1 MLIVVRHGRTP
12 ANAAGQLLGRRD
24 PELDELGRAQAA
36 AVGIAIPTAARVI
49 SSPLMRCRQTAE
61 AISTSVEIDERL
73 IEVDYGDFEGLAIG
87 DVPAAT
93 WAAWR
98 ADTAWSPPGGES
110 HDDLAAR
117 VWPLLDELGTRPL
130 SATSC
135 WCRTS
140 RRSRPVWRGDSACRS
155 TLPGAPS
162 SSRRRSCGLPPMA
175 RRPRCGR
182 STRRIISLTSTDV
195 EAKRRR

>member
-61 AISTSVEIDERL
+61 AINTSVEIDERL

-87 DVPAAT
+87 DVWVYGPNGTGLALG
-93 WAAWR
+93 
-98 ADTAWSPPGGES
+98 SVQLILKLLYPS
-110 HDDLAAR
+110 HALPKHYSGPEAAR
-117 VWPLLDELGTRPL
+117 LRAGKDSCSDE
-130 SATSC
+130 A
-135 WCRTS
+135 
-140 RRSRPVWRGDSACRS
+140 RSDDDNS
-155 TLPGAPS
+155 
-162 SSRRRSCGLPPMA
+162 
-175 RRPRCGR
+175 
-182 STRRIISLTSTDV
+182 
-195 EAKRRR
+195 

>member
-36 AVGIAIPTAARVI
+36 AVGIAIPTAACVI

-61 AISTSVEIDERL
+61 AIGTSVEVDERL

-93 WAAWR
+93 WATWR

-110 HDDLAAR
+110 HDDLVAR
-117 VWPLLDELGTRPL
+117 VWPLLDEVRHEAAARDVVLVSHVSPIKACLAWGLGVSIDIAWRAFVEQASIL
-130 SATSC
+130 RIATNGPSQ
-135 WCRTS
+135 S
-140 RRSRPVWRGDSACRS
+140 LRSFNETHHLAHLD
-155 TLPGAPS
+155 
-162 SSRRRSCGLPPMA
+162 
-175 RRPRCGR
+175 
-182 STRRIISLTSTDV
+182 
-195 EAKRRR
+195 

>member
-49 SSPLMRCRQTAE
+49 SSPLTRCRQTAE

-117 VWPLLDELGTRPL
+117 VWPLLDEVRDEAAKHDIVLVSHVSPIKACLAWGLGVSIDIAWRAFVQQASIL
-130 SATSC
+130 RIATNG
-135 WCRTS
+135 
-140 RRSRPVWRGDSACRS
+140 P
-155 TLPGAPS
+155 APS
-162 SSRRRSCGLPPMA
+162 LHSFNETHHL
-175 RRPRCGR
+175 
-182 STRRIISLTSTDV
+182 D
-195 EAKRRR
+195 

>member
-73 IEVDYGDFEGLAIG
+73 IEVNYGDFEGLAIG

-117 VWPLLDELGTRPL
+117 MWPLLDELGDEAAERDIVLVSHVSPIKACL
-130 SATSC
+130 AWGLGVSIDIAWRAFVQQASILRIATNG
-135 WCRTS
+135 
-140 RRSRPVWRGDSACRS
+140 P
-155 TLPGAPS
+155 APS
-162 SSRRRSCGLPPMA
+162 LRSFNETHHLA
-175 RRPRCGR
+175 H
-182 STRRIISLTSTDV
+182 LD
-195 EAKRRR
+195 

>member
-49 SSPLMRCRQTAE
+49 SSPLTRCRQTAE
-61 AISTSVEIDERL
+61 AIGTSVEIDERL

-98 ADTAWSPPGGES
+98 RHGMVTTG
-110 HDDLAAR
+110 
-117 VWPLLDELGTRPL
+117 
-130 SATSC
+130 
-135 WCRTS
+135 
-140 RRSRPVWRGDSACRS
+140 WRK
-155 TLPGAPS
+155 
-162 SSRRRSCGLPPMA
+162 
-175 RRPRCGR
+175 PR
-182 STRRIISLTSTDV
+182 
-195 EAKRRR
+195 

>member
-61 AISTSVEIDERL
+61 AINTSVEIDERL

-98 ADTAWSPPGGES
+98 ADTAWSPPGEKATMIWL
-110 HDDLAAR
+110 LA
-117 VWPLLDELGTRPL
+117 
-130 SATSC
+130 
-135 WCRTS
+135 
-140 RRSRPVWRGDSACRS
+140 
-155 TLPGAPS
+155 
-162 SSRRRSCGLPPMA
+162 
-175 RRPRCGR
+175 CGR
-182 STRRIISLTSTDV
+182 CSTS
-195 EAKRRR
+195 